1 MAAQVGSVAWCIY
14 HMARSIS
21 EDEIRQ
27 MVGYFTDIESGVFRK
42 VVRPGDK
49 VAAMAEFGEDGYFRG
64 NRLASHVEI
73 QFMGGPQDGE
83 TVFTGRMAG
92 MFVPRGAGGY

>member
-1 MAAQVGSVAWCIY
+1 MDSPTISSRPDVTVATT
-14 HMARSIS
+14 APRVTPTP
-21 EDEIRQ
+21 ER
-27 MVGYFTDIESGVFRK
+27 GVFKK

-49 VAAMAEFGEDGYFRG
+49 VAAMAEFGDDGYFRG

-73 QFMGGPQDGE
+73 QFVGGPRDGE
-83 TVFTGRMAG
+83 TVFTGRTAG